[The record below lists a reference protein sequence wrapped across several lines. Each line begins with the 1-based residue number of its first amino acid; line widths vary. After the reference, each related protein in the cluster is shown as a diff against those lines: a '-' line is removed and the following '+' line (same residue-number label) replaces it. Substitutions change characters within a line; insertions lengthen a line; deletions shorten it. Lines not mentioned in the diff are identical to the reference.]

1 MNNKEIFK
9 RLYELSTIH
18 SRMALATVV
27 KTKGST
33 PREKGAKMII
43 FPNGKFEGTI
53 GGGCGEAEVWQKAM
67 EALKSGLHTLVK
79 VELTEDAEMGEK
91 ICGGVMD
98 VFVDIWRGENS

>member
-9 RLYELSTIH
+9 RLNELSAVHNRI
-18 SRMALATVV
+18 ALATVV
-27 KTKGST
+27 KTQGST
-33 PREKGAKMII
+33 PREEGAKMII
-43 FPNGKFEGTI
+43 CPDGKFEGTI

-67 EALKSGLHTLVK
+67 EALESGRHTLVK

-98 VFVDIWRGENS
+98 VFVDIWQGENL

>member
-9 RLYELSTIH
+9 RLYELSAVH
-18 SRMALATVV
+18 NRMALATVV

-43 FPNGKFEGTI
+43 CPDGKFEGTI
-53 GGGCGEAEVWQKAM
+53 GGGCGEAEVWQEAM
-67 EALKSGLHTLVK
+67 EALEKNQHALVK
-79 VELTEDAEMGEK
+79 VELTEDAETGEK

-98 VFVDIWRGENS
+98 VFVDIWQGEDS

>member
-9 RLYELSTIH
+9 RLFELSAVYNKL
-18 SRMALATVV
+18 ALATVV

-43 FPNGKFEGTI
+43 CPDGKFEGTI

-67 EALKSGLHTLVK
+67 EALESGLNQLVK

-98 VFVDIWRGENS
+98 VFVDIWLSENS

>member
-9 RLYELSTIH
+9 RLNELSAVHKRI
-18 SRMALATVV
+18 ALATVV

-33 PREKGAKMII
+33 PREMGAKMII
-43 FPNGKFEGTI
+43 CPDGKFEGTI

-67 EALKSGLHTLVK
+67 KALASGQHTLVK

-98 VFVDIWRGENS
+98 VFVNIWKRENS

>member
-9 RLYELSTIH
+9 RLNELSAVH
-18 SRMALATVV
+18 DKMALATIV
-27 KTKGST
+27 KTRGST
-33 PREKGAKMII
+33 PREMGAKMII
-43 FPNGKFEGTI
+43 CPDGKFEGTI

-67 EALKSGLHTLVK
+67 EALASGQHTLVK

-98 VFVDIWRGENS
+98 VFVDIWQRENS

>member
-9 RLYELSTIH
+9 RLNELSAVHNRI
-18 SRMALATVV
+18 ALATVV
-27 KTKGST
+27 KTQGST
-33 PREKGAKMII
+33 PREEGAKMII
-43 FPNGKFEGTI
+43 YPNGKFEGTI

-67 EALKSGLHTLVK
+67 EALKSGQGTLVK

-98 VFVDIWRGENS
+98 VFVDIWQGGNS